1 MCGGA
6 ILPYLELV
14 IYLNAVKQGLGIKS
28 HKTCLYG
35 VSSFA
40 QIRVLANMVVMGFV
54 CFYF

>member
-1 MCGGA
+1 MGGGT

-14 IYLNAVKQGLGIKS
+14 IYLNAVKQGLRIKS